1 MRTEGGQDDDVAVA
15 DRVEALAVGRV
26 RVLLEELDVHAAQ
39 QLVDARVVDELI
51 PDRWEKRRK
60 THPWGGPR
68 RAGEAAASLQALPR
82 ALRR

>member
-51 PDRWEKRRK
+51 PGPCKSQRK
-60 THPWGGPR
+60 TQLFGRAEAGG
-68 RAGEAAASLQALPR
+68 
-82 ALRR
+82 